1 MFEPTIKKIVL
12 FIFIKYLAFY
22 IFMMFKNGNYA
33 LIKLNELRTLQDVF
47 YYMWI
52 FLFLPTLVSILF
64 TAPIY
69 YAFKTNQPALFVL
82 IIGLFF
88 VAEYYIYTNLA
99 SQIDLNNGLYNAF
112 LGLLVLIIL
121 FFNPISRIM
130 KIKL

>member
-33 LIKLNELRTLQDVF
+33 LIKLNELRTLQDVI

-69 YAFKTNQPALFVL
+69 YAFKTYQPALFVL

-112 LGLLVLIIL
+112 LGLLFLIIL